1 MSNAAQWLVRIAV
14 AFAFVY
20 PPLDA
25 VNNPDS
31 WVGYFPPFMMGLGIP
46 PEILLHSFGVVEIVI
61 AVWILWGWRLEIPAA
76 IAAVMLMT
84 IVVFNA
90 AQFEVLFR
98 DVSIALA
105 AAALAVD
112 AWHKSMGRSKNGANQ
127 ASV

>member
-1 MSNAAQWLVRIAV
+1 MSNAAQWLLRIAV

-25 VNNPDS
+25 VANPDS
-31 WVGYFPPFMMGLGIP
+31 WIGYFPPFMFSLGIP
-46 PEILLHSFGVVEIVI
+46 SEVLLHSFGVVEIVI

-76 IAAVMLMT
+76 IAAVMLLA
-84 IVVFNA
+84 IVAFNA
-90 AQFEVLFR
+90 VQFEVLFR

-105 AAALAVD
+105 AAALAAD
-112 AWHKSMGRSKNGANQ
+112 AFSKRKNGVSG